1 MNSVTEF
8 YRTLSNDLQKLIVDV
23 NESKIVNIKVGKHP
37 HVENFRAHS
46 NILMVRSPY
55 FKDKLS
61 TQAIIDSVDENNM
74 IVDIIQEIDAESF
87 PVILRY
93 IYTGV
98 ADLSTLDAQGLLNML
113 IGVNILQLEELSYH
127 LQDYLINKYSNWI
140 QQNYVQILSKISKNQ
155 ENFAKIS
162 FYCFEKIGENP
173 ISLFSLKDF
182 TKLNDDIFYIILDQE
197 TLQCDEV
204 IVWEAL
210 IKWSIDQSPNIKE
223 KSNNDD
229 IFNTSNWNDEIFDK
243 LKNIV
248 DKFIPCIHFF
258 EISSSDFYGKIRPY
272 RKILSPETYEEI
284 LAYHM
289 KETKRKSTKLW
300 PRLGKIDSEIIK
312 SKQATSI
319 TNLIGNHYS
328 LQNKKKISFSLL
340 YRANRDGFN
349 PGIFR
354 NQCNDQG
361 SSLALIKLDNGK
373 VIGGYNPLGWMKIDP
388 KDKNDYSKSFL
399 FSFDPNLDIRSMK
412 CISVKT
418 PIFAFNNQ
426 NQQALHFGT
435 SDLIINGK
443 TGTCIVK
450 DFQNPIINTRN
461 FNIDNIEVFAVR
473 MK

>member
-87 PVILRY
+87 PVILR
-93 IYTGV
+93 
-98 ADLSTLDAQGLLNML
+98 
-113 IGVNILQLEELSYH
+113 
-127 LQDYLINKYSNWI
+127 
-140 QQNYVQILSKISKNQ
+140 
-155 ENFAKIS
+155 
-162 FYCFEKIGENP
+162 
-173 ISLFSLKDF
+173 
-182 TKLNDDIFYIILDQE
+182 
-197 TLQCDEV
+197 
-204 IVWEAL
+204 
-210 IKWSIDQSPNIKE
+210 
-223 KSNNDD
+223 
-229 IFNTSNWNDEIFDK
+229 
-243 LKNIV
+243 
-248 DKFIPCIHFF
+248 
-258 EISSSDFYGKIRPY
+258 
-272 RKILSPETYEEI
+272 
-284 LAYHM
+284 
-289 KETKRKSTKLW
+289 
-300 PRLGKIDSEIIK
+300 LGKIDSEIIK

-319 TNLIGNHYS
+319 TNLI
-328 LQNKKKISFSLL
+328 
-340 YRANRDGFN
+340 
-349 PGIFR
+349 
-354 NQCNDQG
+354 
-361 SSLALIKLDNGK
+361 
-373 VIGGYNPLGWMKIDP
+373 
-388 KDKNDYSKSFL
+388 
-399 FSFDPNLDIRSMK
+399 DIRSMK

-473 MK
+473 MKSNQGQNTENA

>member
-98 ADLSTLDAQGLLNML
+98 ADLSTLDAQ
-113 IGVNILQLEELSYH
+113 
-127 LQDYLINKYSNWI
+127 
-140 QQNYVQILSKISKNQ
+140 
-155 ENFAKIS
+155 
-162 FYCFEKIGENP
+162 
-173 ISLFSLKDF
+173 
-182 TKLNDDIFYIILDQE
+182 
-197 TLQCDEV
+197 
-204 IVWEAL
+204 
-210 IKWSIDQSPNIKE
+210 
-223 KSNNDD
+223 
-229 IFNTSNWNDEIFDK
+229 
-243 LKNIV
+243 
-248 DKFIPCIHFF
+248 
-258 EISSSDFYGKIRPY
+258 
-272 RKILSPETYEEI
+272 
-284 LAYHM
+284 
-289 KETKRKSTKLW
+289 
-300 PRLGKIDSEIIK
+300 
-312 SKQATSI
+312 
-319 TNLIGNHYS
+319 
-328 LQNKKKISFSLL
+328 
-340 YRANRDGFN
+340 
-349 PGIFR
+349 
-354 NQCNDQG
+354 
-361 SSLALIKLDNGK
+361 DNGK

-450 DFQNPIINTRN
+450 DFQNPIVNTRN

>member
-23 NESKIVNIKVGKHP
+23 NESKI
-37 HVENFRAHS
+37 
-46 NILMVRSPY
+46 
-55 FKDKLS
+55 DKLS

-98 ADLSTLDAQGLLNML
+98 ADLSTLDAQ
-113 IGVNILQLEELSYH
+113 
-127 LQDYLINKYSNWI
+127 
-140 QQNYVQILSKISKNQ
+140 
-155 ENFAKIS
+155 
-162 FYCFEKIGENP
+162 
-173 ISLFSLKDF
+173 
-182 TKLNDDIFYIILDQE
+182 
-197 TLQCDEV
+197 
-204 IVWEAL
+204 
-210 IKWSIDQSPNIKE
+210 
-223 KSNNDD
+223 
-229 IFNTSNWNDEIFDK
+229 
-243 LKNIV
+243 
-248 DKFIPCIHFF
+248 
-258 EISSSDFYGKIRPY
+258 
-272 RKILSPETYEEI
+272 EI

-319 TNLIGNHYS
+319 TNLI
-328 LQNKKKISFSLL
+328 
-340 YRANRDGFN
+340 
-349 PGIFR
+349 
-354 NQCNDQG
+354 
-361 SSLALIKLDNGK
+361 DNGK

>member
-1 MNSVTEF
+1 
-8 YRTLSNDLQKLIVDV
+8 
-23 NESKIVNIKVGKHP
+23 
-37 HVENFRAHS
+37 
-46 NILMVRSPY
+46 MVRSPY

-98 ADLSTLDAQGLLNML
+98 ADLSTLDAQGLLN
-113 IGVNILQLEELSYH
+113 I
-127 LQDYLINKYSNWI
+127 
-140 QQNYVQILSKISKNQ
+140 
-155 ENFAKIS
+155 
-162 FYCFEKIGENP
+162 
-173 ISLFSLKDF
+173 
-182 TKLNDDIFYIILDQE
+182 
-197 TLQCDEV
+197 
-204 IVWEAL
+204 
-210 IKWSIDQSPNIKE
+210 
-223 KSNNDD
+223 
-229 IFNTSNWNDEIFDK
+229 
-243 LKNIV
+243 
-248 DKFIPCIHFF
+248 
-258 EISSSDFYGKIRPY
+258 
-272 RKILSPETYEEI
+272 
-284 LAYHM
+284 
-289 KETKRKSTKLW
+289 
-300 PRLGKIDSEIIK
+300 
-312 SKQATSI
+312 
-319 TNLIGNHYS
+319 
-328 LQNKKKISFSLL
+328 
-340 YRANRDGFN
+340 ANRDGFN

>member
-1 MNSVTEF
+1 M
-8 YRTLSNDLQKLIVDV
+8 
-23 NESKIVNIKVGKHP
+23 
-37 HVENFRAHS
+37 
-46 NILMVRSPY
+46 LM
-55 FKDKLS
+55 KDKLS

-93 IYTGV
+93 HLYWV
-98 ADLSTLDAQGLLNML
+98 ADLSTLDAQ
-113 IGVNILQLEELSYH
+113 
-127 LQDYLINKYSNWI
+127 
-140 QQNYVQILSKISKNQ
+140 
-155 ENFAKIS
+155 
-162 FYCFEKIGENP
+162 
-173 ISLFSLKDF
+173 DF

-223 KSNNDD
+223 NSNNDD
-229 IFNTSNWNDEIFDK
+229 IFNTSNWNDETFDK

-258 EISSSDFYGKIRPY
+258 EISSK
-272 RKILSPETYEEI
+272 I

-450 DFQNPIINTRN
+450 DFQNPIVNTRN